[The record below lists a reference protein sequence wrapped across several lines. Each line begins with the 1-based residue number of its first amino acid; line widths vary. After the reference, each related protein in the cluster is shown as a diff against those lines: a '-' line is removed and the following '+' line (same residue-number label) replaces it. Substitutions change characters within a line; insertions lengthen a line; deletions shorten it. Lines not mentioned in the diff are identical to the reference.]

1 MADTKEELVDMK
13 DPKDSKELVVDMKQD
28 LENIKEAEVMK
39 VEDIKVGI
47 IMKAP
52 QVIIKQVIVLKY
64 RVLVEL
70 VFIMVVLELQKL
82 IRYTKMLQQAV
93 SQVNKRSYM

>member
-1 MADTKEELVDMK
+1 MK

>member
-1 MADTKEELVDMK
+1 VADTKEELVDMK

>member
-1 MADTKEELVDMK
+1 
-13 DPKDSKELVVDMKQD
+13 MKQD